1 MQNPSRHSQ
10 ATPSWIWWLIAVPVL
25 AILFVAGYI
34 LATQV
39 IAGLQTNAAPESGYT
54 GVTVIDPPRP
64 MPDFALTD
72 QNGELLQWSD
82 LRGKYVL
89 FAFGF
94 TNCPDICPLT
104 LSEFRRVRDGLAE
117 NAQEVQFV
125 FISVDGERD
134 TPQVLADYFRV
145 RNLEGFIGLTG
156 DPEQVRT
163 IGENYGLY
171 FSFSEKDAQGRYN
184 VDHTAGSYLID
195 REGRWV
201 ARFAYGTDMR
211 LITEEIAAR
220 LMRDR

>member
-1 MQNPSRHSQ
+1 MQGPSRPTQ
-10 ATPSWIWWLIAVPVL
+10 TTPIWIWWLIAVLVL

-34 LATQV
+34 LATQLV
-39 IAGLQTNAAPESGYT
+39 AGIQASAAPENSYT

-64 MPDFALTD
+64 MPDFTLTN
-72 QNGELLQWSD
+72 QNGEALQWGD
-82 LRGKYVL
+82 LRGSYVL

-117 NAQEVQFV
+117 DAEQVRFV
-125 FISVDGERD
+125 LISVDGARD

-156 DPEQVRT
+156 DPEQVGT
-163 IGENYGLY
+163 LGEDYGLH
-171 FSFSEKDAQGRYN
+171 FSYGEKDAQGRYS

-220 LMRDR
+220 LMRDH